1 MINGAGDGNRTRMMF
16 PSRDFKSLASACSAT
31 PAYNKALKLREPLFI
46 FLFCMNIFFQK
57 FTAATPIFIF
67 TTITIIS
74 IKIKIPRWFRSFFFL
89 SFFSFS
95 IYIILYFFK
104 FVKQDSFCLVPPR
117 LTTSLPTH
125 MVGQGRFE
133 LPNQLRSGFTVQFLL
148 FKSFSIYIIYYFLI
162 KIKYFLLSQHSSLQ
176 F

>member
-31 PAYNKALKLREPLFI
+31 PAYNKALNICEPLFI
-46 FLFCMNIFFQK
+46 FFVLYEYIFLEIYNCRTHFYFYNNNNYQYQNK
-57 FTAATPIFIF
+57 NT
-67 TTITIIS
+67 
-74 IKIKIPRWFRSFFFL
+74 KVVQVVFFL

-162 KIKYFLLSQHSSLQ
+162 KIKYFLLSQHS
-176 F
+176 